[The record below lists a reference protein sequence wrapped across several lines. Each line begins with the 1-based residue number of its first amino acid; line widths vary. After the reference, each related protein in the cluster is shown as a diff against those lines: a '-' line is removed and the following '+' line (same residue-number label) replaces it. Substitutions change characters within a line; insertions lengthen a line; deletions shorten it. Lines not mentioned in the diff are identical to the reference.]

1 VAAYAIGG
9 FLGTLSCIWL
19 GDRFGRRRAIMA
31 GSIVQVIGSI
41 FMAAAWSLAH
51 LIISR
56 IILGLGTGVL
66 LATIPLWQSEISPA
80 KKRGA
85 HVGMKGIFSGL
96 GCALAL
102 FLEFGMSFTSGSAA
116 WRFPFGFLV
125 LLSLAVFGFIILL
138 PESPRWLIKEGRISE
153 ASEVLAAL
161 ENTCVDDPSV
171 EAKIRDV
178 QLSLELSGKR
188 SLGQI
193 FHMGPQRTF
202 HRAIL
207 AGMVMLFLQLTG
219 STVTS
224 YYSMSIFIP
233 NTLIQQ
239 FH

>member
-1 VAAYAIGG
+1 
-9 FLGTLSCIWL
+9 
-19 GDRFGRRRAIMA
+19 
-31 GSIVQVIGSI
+31 
-41 FMAAAWSLAH
+41 
-51 LIISR
+51 
-56 IILGLGTGVL
+56 
-66 LATIPLWQSEISPA
+66 
-80 KKRGA
+80 
-85 HVGMKGIFSGL
+85 
-96 GCALAL
+96 
-102 FLEFGMSFTSGSAA
+102 MSFTSGSAA
-116 WRFPFGFLV
+116 WRFPLGFLV

-224 YYSMSIFIP
+224 YYSMSIIIP